1 MEFQHFLHPHKL
13 SFIEVSK
20 ENDTLTCLGCMDII
34 HGPSYICEACDDNFV
49 FHKSCTKMPPQFQ
62 KDTFHPHPLRF
73 NVAGLFVCD
82 ACRKLTINLINYR
95 CMYCDLK
102 LDFKCVMSIF
112 NDENEIAKRDEDA
125 HQRTTIHHFC
135 HPHQLTRCMLSLTI
149 WKNELLKKLKI
160 KCRACKQML
169 QGTLS
174 YIYVC
179 IPCKFVIHE
188 SCMTEMPM
196 HVQRSSFHPHHVLL
210 PRIIRQ
216 DRDASRHVRCYG
228 CSKKVIGIGFYCNE
242 CDVNLHVSCAK
253 YPTRAIK
260 HTCHPHTLLQLGKS
274 IIHNLSC
281 DACGIDCDD
290 SCFSCK
296 KCDFNIHPGCIPLP
310 TSFTHKRHLH
320 QLVLVS
326 SVVEDDT
333 GDYYCDMCETERN
346 PELQVYYCGECNYV
360 AHIDCVLSEVLEST
374 VEMFLDP
381 QGKEEN
387 YSDQSLKMEGRVH
400 HETSCALIH
409 LIAVNFVRSTFVTDV
424 PL

>member
-1 MEFQHFLHPHKL
+1 MEFQHFLHQHKL
-13 SFIEVSK
+13 RFMEVSK

-360 AHIDCVLSEVLEST
+360 AHIDCVLSEVRH
-374 VEMFLDP
+374 P
-381 QGKEEN
+381 K
-387 YSDQSLKMEGRVH
+387 LK
-400 HETSCALIH
+400 
-409 LIAVNFVRSTFVTDV
+409 
-424 PL
+424 